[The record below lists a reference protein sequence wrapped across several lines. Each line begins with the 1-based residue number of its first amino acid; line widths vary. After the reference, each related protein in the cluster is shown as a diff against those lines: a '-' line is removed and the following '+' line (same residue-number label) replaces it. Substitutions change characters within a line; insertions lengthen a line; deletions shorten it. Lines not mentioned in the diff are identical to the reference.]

1 MAIVL
6 ELCRHPA
13 SDHQVALVDEYG
25 TALDVGGDELESVHA
40 QVDENAAAATDD
52 FIRRF
57 DQHVVELSEFEFTH
71 PDQGRSDE
79 ELWNEVHSL
88 DRHPPGTLGSEY
100 IEFHRRNGFDLPGPT
115 TPSPT
120 YYVSHDMNHVITGYE
135 PTGRG
140 EIALGAFK
148 LSMNDSEAN
157 WMASMANVLIHEAG
171 LIKHGSSAQFVP
183 FGGAP
188 YPGPD
193 GQFGALS
200 VPGMTDLV
208 AEAFA
213 RGRGLC
219 VRLQS
224 GRPSVDG
231 PSPPRGSTRALSRD
245 AAGPVDA
252 DGRDPGSV
260 AVGRPTPVS

>member
-25 TALDVGGDELESVHA
+25 TALDVGGDELESVRA

-71 PDQGRSDE
+71 PDRGRSDE

-115 TPSPT
+115 TPSPA

-200 VPGMTDLV
+200 LPARPISWRRRSPG
-208 AEAFA
+208 A
-213 RGRGLC
+213 R
-219 VRLQS
+219 
-224 GRPSVDG
+224 
-231 PSPPRGSTRALSRD
+231 
-245 AAGPVDA
+245 PV
-252 DGRDPGSV
+252 
-260 AVGRPTPVS
+260 RPTSVGPTICRWPISSSRKYASAFNVSARVRFIWK

>member
-200 VPGMTDLV
+200 VPGTTDLV

-213 RGRGLC
+213 RGAACASDFSRADHLSMAHLPLAELRERYHVTPPARLMRTDEIPGLW
-219 VRLQS
+219 
-224 GRPSVDG
+224 P
-231 PSPPRGSTRALSRD
+231 
-245 AAGPVDA
+245 
-252 DGRDPGSV
+252 
-260 AVGRPTPVS
+260 